1 MFIDSKK
8 IMNLLHFL
16 GFITYTYAISSGA
29 NEPIVDNEL
38 GLLSKDCALQYCKTK
53 NGYEL
58 WVTLQK
64 RCVLKPNP
72 Y

>member
-1 MFIDSKK
+1 MC
-8 IMNLLHFL
+8 
-16 GFITYTYAISSGA
+16 TYAISSGA
-29 NEPIVDNEL
+29 NEPISDNEL
-38 GLLSKDCALQYCKTK
+38 GLTARDCALQYCNSK

-58 WVTLQK
+58 WLTLQK

>member
-1 MFIDSKK
+1 
-8 IMNLLHFL
+8 MNFLLFL
-16 GFITYTYAISSGA
+16 EFLTYTCAISSGA
-29 NEPIVDNEL
+29 NEPISDNEL
-38 GLLSKDCALQYCKTK
+38 GLTARDCALQYCNSK

-64 RCVLKPNP
+64 RCVFKPNP